1 MSSLTEKKAIIAD
14 LEGFMFRPPQV
25 LRKCKRVL
33 IKPNAAYPKLHPV
46 TTSIETLQIII
57 DGIRQTSQA
66 EIIILEGTVSSQSAE
81 EIFTKLGYQKLGV
94 ELLDVDQCDYMR
106 MVNPLEEPYVLKEIY
121 VPQIISTC
129 DYKISVSPFKLQT
142 NLSSLT
148 IKNLLGLLPR
158 SKYRAKNPIAR
169 GKLHIWGI
177 HKCIA
182 DVFFTLDFDLGI
194 IDGRRKFISQRG
206 PAVGK
211 SEDFGKILVGD
222 LLTVDKEALRLSGLQ
237 AKYIR
242 LIENEINK
250 VRGAKQVFKME

>member
-1 MSSLTEKKAIIAD
+1 MSCLTEGKAIMAD
-14 LEGFMFRPPQV
+14 SEGFMFKPPQAI
-25 LRKCKRVL
+25 RKCKRVL

-94 ELLDVDQCDYMR
+94 ELLDVDRCDCMR

-158 SKYRAKNPIAR
+158 SRYHAKNPIAR
-169 GKLHIWGI
+169 GKLHVWGI
-177 HKCIA
+177 HECIA
-182 DVFFTLDFDLGI
+182 DVYFTLDFDLGI
-194 IDGRRKFISQRG
+194 IDGRKKFISRRG
-206 PAVGK
+206 PTTGR
-211 SEDFGKILVGD
+211 SEDFGRILIGD

-242 LIENEINK
+242 LIENKINK
-250 VRGAKQVFKME
+250 TRNVE